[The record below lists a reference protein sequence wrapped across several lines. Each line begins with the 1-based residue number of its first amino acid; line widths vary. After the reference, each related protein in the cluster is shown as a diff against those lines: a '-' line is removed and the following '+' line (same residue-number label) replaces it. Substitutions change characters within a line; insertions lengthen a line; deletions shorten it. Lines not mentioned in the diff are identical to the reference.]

1 MTTQISNTYAWLKAG
16 VMILMLTGLLGM
28 LSGCGILKK
37 NPVVL
42 DEITFFSY
50 SYGGSE
56 LYSVER
62 YEAKL
67 VGDHT
72 QLVMVRPGAEIEY
85 TFTES
90 ADFMKKLTEIANAC
104 NIGSWDGFDKHDKN
118 VMDGSSFHISLT
130 TRDEKSVSASGYM
143 KYPENFGTSIA
154 QIEELFLDIYYEA
167 YPDPEMVLEKYMKET
182 LIKEKGLA
190 DCEEISYAYLSA
202 EYESEK
208 GYYQWQ
214 VPKCQDGVHGY
225 IITDINDD
233 NKKEMV
239 VTLLK
244 NNDGIWQLGFEIYV
258 LTEDNTVAKAGE
270 AIIDEDLFS
279 NDGLYGNVMLIYY
292 TYEEPEY
299 EVVRQIVYSAQ
310 KKYFDGDGSFEQTI
324 KVFRWHGDSVSVA
337 ADETLISKKQEHKNW
352 TEEDY
357 APFIEIAD
365 QFDWWQSR
373 QYWKE
378 TPGDL
383 VVTDSGL
390 QIYRLFTSSNIKDF
404 SDFNKVL
411 TETKVG
417 DPAGEYCISGTL
429 KGYQRP

>member
-1 MTTQISNTYAWLKAG
+1 MTKQIPNTYIWLRTG
-16 VMILMLTGLLGM
+16 VIILMLTGLLGM
-28 LSGCGILKK
+28 LSGCGILKQK
-37 NPVVL
+37 PVIL
-42 DEITFFSY
+42 DEITSFSY
-50 SYGGSE
+50 GYVGSE
-56 LYSVER
+56 PYSMER

-67 VGDHT
+67 VGDQT
-72 QLVMVRPGAEIEY
+72 QLVIVRPGAETEY

-104 NIGSWDGFDKHDKN
+104 NIGSWDGFNKTDKN
-118 VMDGSSFHISLT
+118 AMDGYSFHVSLT
-130 TRDEKSVSASGYM
+130 TRDEKSVNASGYM
-143 KYPENFGTSIA
+143 KYPENFGTSIT

-167 YPDPEMVLEKYMKET
+167 YPNPEMVLEKYLKEN

-190 DCEEISYAYLSA
+190 DWEEISYAYLSA
-202 EYESEK
+202 EHKGKK

-214 VPKCQDGVHGY
+214 TPACQDGVHSY

-233 NKKEMV
+233 NKNEMIV
-239 VTLLK
+239 ILLK

-258 LTEDNTVAKAGE
+258 LAEDNTVVKAGE
-270 AIIDEDLFS
+270 AVIDEDLFS
-279 NDGLYGNVMLIYY
+279 NDGLYGNVMLIYH

-310 KKYFDGDGSFEQTI
+310 KKYFNGDGSFEQNI
-324 KVFRWHGDSVSVA
+324 KVFRWHGDSVSIA
-337 ADETLISKKQEHKNW
+337 ADETLVSKNKEHKNW

-357 APFIEIAD
+357 APFLEIAD
-365 QFDWWQSR
+365 QFDGWQSR

-390 QIYRLFTSSNIKDF
+390 RIFRILTESNIEDF
-404 SDFNKVL
+404 SDFSRIL

-417 DPAGEYCISGTL
+417 DPAGSYCVSGTL
-429 KGYQRP
+429 KRYQKP